1 MLDSILPRTSVIVM
15 TSTLA
20 TLIVACSGHKQTNQG
35 INRTTDVG
43 NLAAVQPPKR
53 LPHSQEVSVLEL
65 ALDKG
70 VSAVRISQWAQS
82 AEDWQLVESN
92 FNQAIALLKQIR
104 PNSPNFAFARK
115 KIIEYEGQLQLA
127 RKQGNSS
134 KGSSLSP
141 DSPVVTRSNP
151 GRKMLY
157 SPPIPVRETPTISDF
172 QSPSPDIAT
181 KKIPTEKTNDHEQV
195 HIVPIKRRIGGTPI
209 VEVTFNGKSRFEM
222 IVDTGASGSVITQ
235 EMARSLGVVPV
246 GVARANTVSSQG
258 IEFPIA
264 YVDSMEVGGV
274 MAKRVPVA
282 IAGLAL
288 TTGLLGHDFFGNYDI
303 TIKRNVVE
311 FRPQNTA
318 STPVKIPRAVPT
330 FSKDYQLPEFP

>member
-1 MLDSILPRTSVIVM
+1 
-15 TSTLA
+15 
-20 TLIVACSGHKQTNQG
+20 
-35 INRTTDVG
+35 
-43 NLAAVQPPKR
+43 
-53 LPHSQEVSVLEL
+53 
-65 ALDKG
+65 
-70 VSAVRISQWAQS
+70 
-82 AEDWQLVESN
+82 VESN

-127 RKQGNSS
+127 RQQGNPS

-141 DSPVVTRSNP
+141 DSPVVNRSKQ
-151 GRKMLY
+151 GRKILY
-157 SPPIPVRETPTISDF
+157 SPPIPVRETPTIPE
-172 QSPSPDIAT
+172 SPSPDIAT

-195 HIVPIKRRIGGTPI
+195 YIVPIKRRIGGTPI

-330 FSKDYQLPEFP
+330 FPRDYQLPEFP

>member
-1 MLDSILPRTSVIVM
+1 MLDSILPRTTVIVM
-15 TSTLA
+15 TSALA
-20 TLIVACSGHKQTNQG
+20 TLIVACTGHQQSNQN
-35 INRTTDVG
+35 INHSSNVG
-43 NLAAVQPPKR
+43 NLTAVQPSKR
-53 LPHSQEVSVLEL
+53 PPHSQEVSVLES

-82 AEDWQLVESN
+82 TEDWQLVESN
-92 FNQAIALLKQIR
+92 FNRAIALLKQIR

-127 RKQGNSS
+127 RQQGNPS

-141 DSPVVTRSNP
+141 DSPVVTRSKQ
-151 GRKMLY
+151 GRKILY
-157 SPPIPVRETPTISDF
+157 SPPIPVRETPTIPE
-172 QSPSPDIAT
+172 SPSPDIAT
-181 KKIPTEKTNDHEQV
+181 KKIPTEKTNDQV
-195 HIVPIKRRIGGTPI
+195 YIVPIKRRIGGTPI

-330 FSKDYQLPEFP
+330 FPRDYQLPEFP

>member
-35 INRTTDVG
+35 INRATDVG

-65 ALDKG
+65 ALNKG

-92 FNQAIALLKQIR
+92 FNRAIALLKQIR

-127 RKQGNSS
+127 RQQGNPS

-151 GRKMLY
+151 GRKILY
-157 SPPIPVRETPTISDF
+157 SPPIPVRETPTITDF

-181 KKIPTEKTNDHEQV
+181 KKIPTEKTNDQV
-195 HIVPIKRRIGGTPI
+195 YIVPIKRRIGGTPI

-318 STPVKIPRAVPT
+318 STSVKIPRAVPT
-330 FSKDYQLPEFP
+330 FPKDYQLPEFP

>member
-1 MLDSILPRTSVIVM
+1 MLDSISPRTTVIVM
-15 TSTLA
+15 TGALT
-20 TLIVACSGHKQTNQG
+20 TLIVACTGHQQSNQS
-35 INRTTDVG
+35 INHSRDVG
-43 NLAAVQPPKR
+43 NLTAVQPSKR

-70 VSAVRISQWAQS
+70 ASAVSIGQWAQS

-92 FNQAIALLKQIR
+92 FNRAIALLKQIR

-127 RKQGNSS
+127 RQQGNPS

-141 DSPVVTRSNP
+141 DSPVVTRLNP
-151 GRKMLY
+151 GRKIPY
-157 SPPIPVRETPTISDF
+157 SPPIPVRETPTIPE
-172 QSPSPDIAT
+172 SPSPDIAT
-181 KKIPTEKTNDHEQV
+181 QKIPTEKTNDHQQV
-195 HIVPIKRRIGGTPI
+195 YIVPIKRRIGGTPI
-209 VEVTFNGKSRFEM
+209 VEVIFNGKSRFEM

-258 IEFPIA
+258 LEFPIA

-311 FRPQNTA
+311 FRPQNPV
-318 STPVKIPRAVPT
+318 STPVKIPPALPT
-330 FSKDYQLPEFP
+330 FPKDYQLPEFP

>member
-1 MLDSILPRTSVIVM
+1 MLDSILPRTTVIVM
-15 TSTLA
+15 TSALA
-20 TLIVACSGHKQTNQG
+20 TLIVACTGHQQSNQN
-35 INRTTDVG
+35 INHSRDVG
-43 NLAAVQPPKR
+43 NLTAVQPSKR
-53 LPHSQEVSVLEL
+53 LPHTQEVSVLEL

-70 VSAVRISQWAQS
+70 VSALRISRWAQS

-92 FNQAIALLKQIR
+92 FNRAIALLKQIR

-127 RKQGNSS
+127 RQQGNPS

-141 DSPVVTRSNP
+141 DSPVVNRSKQ
-151 GRKMLY
+151 GRKILY
-157 SPPIPVRETPTISDF
+157 SPPIPVRETPTIPE
-172 QSPSPDIAT
+172 SPSPDIAT

-195 HIVPIKRRIGGTPI
+195 YIVPIKRRIGGTPI

-330 FSKDYQLPEFP
+330 FPREYQLPEFP

>member
-35 INRTTDVG
+35 INRATDVG

-92 FNQAIALLKQIR
+92 FNRAIALLKQIR

-127 RKQGNSS
+127 RQQGNPS

-151 GRKMLY
+151 GRKILY
-157 SPPIPVRETPTISDF
+157 SPPIPVRETPTITDF

-181 KKIPTEKTNDHEQV
+181 KKIPTEKTNDQV
-195 HIVPIKRRIGGTPI
+195 YIVPIKRRIGGTPI

-318 STPVKIPRAVPT
+318 STSVKIPRAVPT
-330 FSKDYQLPEFP
+330 FPKDYQLPEFP

>member
-1 MLDSILPRTSVIVM
+1 MLDSILPRTTVIVM
-15 TSTLA
+15 TSALA
-20 TLIVACSGHKQTNQG
+20 TLIVACTGHQRSSQS
-35 INRTTDVG
+35 INHSRDVG
-43 NLAAVQPPKR
+43 NLTAVQPPKR
-53 LPHSQEVSVLEL
+53 PPNSQEVSVLEL

-70 VSAVRISQWAQS
+70 TSAVRISQWAQS

-92 FNQAIALLKQIR
+92 FNRAIALLKQIR
-104 PNSPNFAFARK
+104 PNSPNFAFAQK
-115 KIIEYEGQLQLA
+115 KIIEYKGQLQLA
-127 RKQGNSS
+127 RQQGNPSR
-134 KGSSLSP
+134 GSSLLP

-151 GRKMLY
+151 GRKIGY
-157 SPPIPVRETPTISDF
+157 FPPVRETPPDF

-181 KKIPTEKTNDHEQV
+181 NKIPTENTKDQDQV
-195 HIVPIKRRIGGTPI
+195 YIVPIKRRIGGTPI

-235 EMARSLGVVPV
+235 EMARSLGVIPI

-258 IEFPIA
+258 IEFPIG

-282 IAGLAL
+282 IAGVAL
-288 TTGLLGHDFFGNYDI
+288 TTGLLGHDFFGNYDL

-318 STPVKIPRAVPT
+318 PTPVKIPPAVPT
-330 FSKDYQLPEFP
+330 FPKDYQLPEFP

>member
-1 MLDSILPRTSVIVM
+1 MLDSILPRTTVIVM
-15 TSTLA
+15 TSALA
-20 TLIVACSGHKQTNQG
+20 TLIVACTGHQQSNQS
-35 INRTTDVG
+35 INHSRDVG

-70 VSAVRISQWAQS
+70 ASAVRIGQWAQS

-92 FNQAIALLKQIR
+92 FNRAIALLKQIR
-104 PNSPNFAFARK
+104 PNSPNFAFAQK
-115 KIIEYEGQLQLA
+115 KIIEYKGQLQLA
-127 RKQGNSS
+127 RQQGNPSR
-134 KGSSLSP
+134 GSSLSP
-141 DSPVVTRSNP
+141 DSPVVNRSKP
-151 GRKMLY
+151 GRKILY
-157 SPPIPVRETPTISDF
+157 SPPVRETPTIPDF

-181 KKIPTEKTNDHEQV
+181 KKIPRENTNDQDQV
-195 HIVPIKRRIGGTPI
+195 YIVPIKRRIGGTPI

-258 IEFPIA
+258 LEFPIA

-318 STPVKIPRAVPT
+318 PTPVKIPPAVPT
-330 FSKDYQLPEFP
+330 FPKDYQLPEFP

>member
-1 MLDSILPRTSVIVM
+1 MLDSISPRTTVIVM
-15 TSTLA
+15 TSALT
-20 TLIVACSGHKQTNQG
+20 TLIVACTGHQQSNQS
-35 INRTTDVG
+35 INHSRDVG
-43 NLAAVQPPKR
+43 NLTAVQPSKR

-70 VSAVRISQWAQS
+70 ASAVSIGQWAQS

-92 FNQAIALLKQIR
+92 FNRAIALLKQIR

-127 RKQGNSS
+127 RQQGNPS

-141 DSPVVTRSNP
+141 DSPVVTRLNP
-151 GRKMLY
+151 GRKIPY
-157 SPPIPVRETPTISDF
+157 SPPIPFRETPTIPDF

-181 KKIPTEKTNDHEQV
+181 QKIPTEKTNDHQQV
-195 HIVPIKRRIGGTPI
+195 YIVPIKRRIGGTPI
-209 VEVTFNGKSRFEM
+209 VEVIFNGKSRFEM

-258 IEFPIA
+258 LEFPIA

-311 FRPQNTA
+311 FRPQNQ
-318 STPVKIPRAVPT
+318 
-330 FSKDYQLPEFP
+330 FLPP

>member
-1 MLDSILPRTSVIVM
+1 
-15 TSTLA
+15 
-20 TLIVACSGHKQTNQG
+20 
-35 INRTTDVG
+35 
-43 NLAAVQPPKR
+43 
-53 LPHSQEVSVLEL
+53 
-65 ALDKG
+65 
-70 VSAVRISQWAQS
+70 AVRISQWAQS

-115 KIIEYEGQLQLA
+115 KIIEYDGQLQLA